1 MREVIS
7 ALALGTALA
16 ALLGT
21 YGHSSEMMLRPRDA
35 TLAPTCYWCGLYIG
49 LNAGYGGA
57 DFEADVNEANDPN
70 SLSAKHSA
78 SGVVGGGHIGYN
90 YVLGN
95 FLLGAETDISAT
107 TIKQTENGIETK
119 LPWFGTT
126 RLRGGFLL
134 TEYLM
139 GYGSGSVAY
148 RHVKVGDINGGVVI
162 TTPAIGWVVGAG
174 VEYALTPNLLL
185 GAEYLHVDL
194 DGPSATAGILTIG
207 TRVPADIGRAR
218 LSYKF

>member
-16 ALLGT
+16 ALLVT
-21 YGHSSEMMLRPRDA
+21 YGYTADRRRRRRDA
-35 TLAPTCYWCGLYIG
+35 HLAPTCYWCGLYIG

-78 SGVVGGGHIGYN
+78 SGGVGGGHIGYN

-107 TIKQTENGIETK
+107 TIKQTQSGIETK

-139 GYGSGSVAY
+139 VYGTGGAAY
-148 RHVKVGDINGGVVI
+148 GHVKVGDTAGGMVF
-162 TTPAIGWVVGAG
+162 TTPGVGWVVGAG
-174 VEYALTPNLLL
+174 AEYALTPNLLL

-194 DGPSATAGILTIG
+194 DGPSATIGVLTLG
-207 TRVPADIGRAR
+207 SRVPVDIGRAR

>member
-1 MREVIS
+1 
-7 ALALGTALA
+7 LAVV
-16 ALLGT
+16 LGT
-21 YGHSSEMMLRPRDA
+21 YGHSADMRLRPRDA
-35 TLAPTCYWCGLYIG
+35 PSVPICTWCGLYLG

-57 DFEADVNEANDPN
+57 DFEANVDDSRDLQ
-70 SLSAKHSA
+70 SLSVKHSA
-78 SGVVGGGHIGYN
+78 NGIAGGAHIGYN

-107 TIKQTENGIETK
+107 NIKQTENGIETK

-139 GYGSGSVAY
+139 VYGTGGAAY
-148 RHVKVGDINGGVVI
+148 GHVKVGDTAGGMVF
-162 TTPAIGWVVGAG
+162 TTPGVGWVVGAG
-174 VEYALTPNLLL
+174 AEYALTPNLLL

-194 DGPSATAGILTIG
+194 DGPSATIGVLTLG
-207 TRVPADIGRAR
+207 SRVPVDIGRAR